1 MSFRKRTIPA
11 AALGAALALA
21 PVLLAAQ
28 PAGALT
34 PEEQSFVDAINSAR
48 AAAGLAPLTVSDALT
63 LLAEQHSAQMGSTG
77 TIFHTTSLSSSIGAV
92 YPNWTHIG
100 ENVGMGSSVQQINS
114 AFFASPEHSANI
126 YGDYNLLG
134 VGVYTNNGGVMF
146 VTELFAKAVVA
157 TTTAVT
163 TTTPTTTTSTAT
175 APTTS
180 TATMSPTTL
189 TASAAAATSTASPAP
204 SHGPK
209 AHASHAATTSPA
221 AMLAHTSATGAARAA
236 AGSGGRHGPPPWAHN
251 KNHHK

>member
-48 AAAGLAPLTVSDALT
+48 VAAGLAPLTVSAALT

-77 TIFHTTSLSSSIGAV
+77 TIFHTTNLSSSIGAV

-114 AFFASPEHSANI
+114 AFLASPEHSANI

-146 VTELFAKAVVA
+146 VTELFAKAVVT
-157 TTTAVT
+157 TTTAV
-163 TTTPTTTTSTAT
+163 TTTTSTAT
-175 APTTS
+175 APTATVAA
-180 TATMSPTTL
+180 TAVSPTTL
-189 TASAAAATSTASPAP
+189 TAATAAATSTASPAP

-209 AHASHAATTSPA
+209 AHASHAAAAGPA
-221 AMLAHTSATGAARAA
+221 ATLAHAAATGAARAA